1 MRKKFFTR
9 KRLGIKRIWDV
20 KKDLRDIWP
29 VEVKPCELS
38 HDHLQWQAGVRG
50 VEHFL
55 PQAYFFS
62 LGFRGWSS
70 M

>member
-1 MRKKFFTR
+1 
-9 KRLGIKRIWDV
+9 
-20 KKDLRDIWP
+20 
-29 VEVKPCELS
+29 VKPCELS
-38 HDHLQWQAGVRG
+38 HDHFQWQAGFAVRG